1 MSIGSLLLL
10 VGIFV
15 FHNDIASHE
24 EKWLEARF
32 GEKYGTYKEKAGEWI
47 PRI

>member
-15 FHNDIASHE
+15 FHNDIASYE
-24 EKWLEARF
+24 EKCLEARF
-32 GEKYGTYKEKAGEWI
+32 DEKYGTYKEKAGKWI